1 MTDKTSS
8 VTVIVCAHKK
18 YEMPSDEM
26 YLPCQVGAEGKTPI
40 EGYSPDNKGD
50 NISSLNYMYS
60 ELTGLYWAW
69 KNLDSDYI
77 GLVHYRRLFKGR
89 KGVLSYHEVLEK
101 LSHAKLIVPSR
112 RKYYIETLYSHYVH
126 THQAKELD
134 LTREVL
140 TDMHPEDVPFFD
152 KTMTQTWGYMFN
164 MMIMPR
170 DMLDEYCS
178 WLFPILDQLIKRM
191 GDTEMSDFEK
201 RYPGRISELLFN
213 CYLRAKEEKGELA
226 AGDILEVPFV
236 YTEKINRLSKGVSFL
251 RSKFLGVKQEKSF

>member
-1 MTDKTSS
+1 
-8 VTVIVCAHKK
+8 
-18 YEMPSDEM
+18 
-26 YLPCQVGAEGKTPI
+26 
-40 EGYSPDNKGD
+40 
-50 NISSLNYMYS
+50 
-60 ELTGLYWAW
+60 
-69 KNLDSDYI
+69 
-77 GLVHYRRLFKGR
+77 
-89 KGVLSYHEVLEK
+89 
-101 LSHAKLIVPSR
+101 
-112 RKYYIETLYSHYVH
+112 
-126 THQAKELD
+126 
-134 LTREVL
+134 
-140 TDMHPEDVPFFD
+140 
-152 KTMTQTWGYMFN
+152 MTQTWGYMFN